1 MSQQEIRYLC
11 LRVFVAQGDAQYH
24 VRLAELWTA
33 MRKRLG
39 DATNLIYLGLKA
51 PNPTAE
57 PSAPKSGTDTTDTMD
72 LVRIFKKRTTG

>member
-11 LRVFVAQGDAQYH
+11 LRVFVAQGDEQYH

-39 DATNLIYLGLKA
+39 DATNLVYLGLKA
-51 PNPTAE
+51 PNSNTKPT
-57 PSAPKSGTDTTDTMD
+57 APKSGTQSVDF
-72 LVRIFKKRTTG
+72 VRNFKKRTTG